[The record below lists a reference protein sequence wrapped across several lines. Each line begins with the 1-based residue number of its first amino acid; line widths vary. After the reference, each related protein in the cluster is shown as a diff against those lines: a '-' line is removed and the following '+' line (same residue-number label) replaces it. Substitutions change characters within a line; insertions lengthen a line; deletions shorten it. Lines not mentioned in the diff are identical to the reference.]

1 MSSIPFADLSA
12 LTDDATARQLAVDPS
27 TPPAELERLLGRGA
41 EIDRALVRHPNVP
54 LHVYRALAPNYPLSA
69 CANPAIGRLIEE
81 EPGLIRAIPRLCEQ
95 PLCPPS
101 QLGWVARHGSRGQQ
115 LAVLRNPAVPDDVR
129 ASLTPAHFHNDAL
142 RRLESLALA
151 QPTPVRRRFVEA
163 HARLSRPYCLP
174 RYLPLDRANPAH
186 RFADQVGVGFPFT
199 SAAWPWPQVDGKPLQ
214 PVAQINLERAGKLLG
229 EPLGAGLLQCWK
241 VVLPRYLS
249 QYEPFIRHIPEAA
262 LTDAPSDACLL
273 DVASDLDRDK
283 SQGGNGLDH
292 DAWWVDPRVDWI
304 PMGHMFPNPLLA
316 MVGEW
321 QPEHL
326 GFADWYDAEAFATEI
341 KQVGIPSDLAAY
353 FGQAEGV
360 RLGGFPDA
368 VDLHASGWLDWDQF
382 IEAMPLSF
390 DTILVLAGRC
400 IIAKCHLSSPNA

>member
-54 LHVYRALAPNYPLSA
+54 LHVYRALAPTYPLSA

-151 QPTPVRRRFVEA
+151 QPTPVRRRLNFCPEPQGQSE
-163 HARLSRPYCLP
+163 LRPT
-174 RYLPLDRANPAH
+174 PAYGSG
-186 RFADQVGVGFPFT
+186 APELC
-199 SAAWPWPQVDGKPLQ
+199 SACTWASPSSS
-214 PVAQINLERAGKLLG
+214 
-229 EPLGAGLLQCWK
+229 GAL
-241 VVLPRYLS
+241 
-249 QYEPFIRHIPEAA
+249 
-262 LTDAPSDACLL
+262 
-273 DVASDLDRDK
+273 
-283 SQGGNGLDH
+283 
-292 DAWWVDPRVDWI
+292 
-304 PMGHMFPNPLLA
+304 
-316 MVGEW
+316 
-321 QPEHL
+321 
-326 GFADWYDAEAFATEI
+326 
-341 KQVGIPSDLAAY
+341 
-353 FGQAEGV
+353 
-360 RLGGFPDA
+360 
-368 VDLHASGWLDWDQF
+368 
-382 IEAMPLSF
+382 
-390 DTILVLAGRC
+390 
-400 IIAKCHLSSPNA
+400 

>member
-41 EIDRALVRHPNVP
+41 EIDCALVRNPNVP
-54 LHVYRALAPNYPLSA
+54 PA

-199 SAAWPWPQVDGKPLQ
+199 SAACPWRPSSTTWTRRPRSLRPGPACSTCSAVHST
-214 PVAQINLERAGKLLG
+214 AG
-229 EPLGAGLLQCWK
+229 
-241 VVLPRYLS
+241 
-249 QYEPFIRHIPEAA
+249 H
-262 LTDAPSDACLL
+262 
-273 DVASDLDRDK
+273 
-283 SQGGNGLDH
+283 
-292 DAWWVDPRVDWI
+292 
-304 PMGHMFPNPLLA
+304 LA
-316 MVGEW
+316 
-321 QPEHL
+321 
-326 GFADWYDAEAFATEI
+326 T
-341 KQVGIPSDLAAY
+341 
-353 FGQAEGV
+353 
-360 RLGGFPDA
+360 
-368 VDLHASGWLDWDQF
+368 
-382 IEAMPLSF
+382 
-390 DTILVLAGRC
+390 
-400 IIAKCHLSSPNA
+400 

>member
-1 MSSIPFADLSA
+1 MSSIPLTDFSA
-12 LTDDATARQLAVDPS
+12 LTDDATARQLAIDPS

-54 LHVYRALAPNYPLSA
+54 LHVYRALAATYPRSA

-81 EPGLIRAIPRLCEQ
+81 EPGLIQAIPRLLKQ
-95 PLCPPS
+95 PFCPPS
-101 QLGWVARHGSRGQQ
+101 QLRWGAGHGSRGQQ

-129 ASLTPAHFHNDAL
+129 VLLTPAHFHNDAL

-163 HARLSRPYCLP
+163 YARLSRPYCLP

-229 EPLGAGLLQCWK
+229 EPLGTGLLQCWK

-262 LTDAPSDACLL
+262 LTDAPSNACQL
-273 DVASDLDRDK
+273 DVASDQEWDE
-283 SQGGNGLDH
+283 SQGGDGPDQ
-292 DAWWVDPRVDWI
+292 DAWWVDQRVDWI
-304 PMGHMFPNPLLA
+304 PMGHMFPDPLLA

-321 QPEHL
+321 RPEHL
-326 GFADWYDAEAFATEI
+326 GLVDWYDAEKFAAVV
-341 KQVGIPSDLAAY
+341 KRAGIPSDLEAY
-353 FGQAEGV
+353 FGHAEGA

-368 VDLHASGWLDWDQF
+368 VDFHASGWLDWDQF
-382 IEAMPLSF
+382 IEEMPLSF
-390 DTILVLAGRC
+390 DTILVLAGKG
-400 IIAKCHLSSPNA
+400 IIGKGHLSSPNA

>member
-1 MSSIPFADLSA
+1 MSSIRLTDSST

-54 LHVYRALAPNYPLSA
+54 LRVYRTLAPAYPRSA

-81 EPGLIRAIPRLCEQ
+81 EPGLIQAMPRLLEQ

-101 QLGWVARHGSRGQQ
+101 ILRWVARQGSRGQQ
-115 LAVLRNPAVPDDVR
+115 LAALRNPAVPDDVM
-129 ASLTPAHFHNDAL
+129 ALLTPAYFHTDAL

-163 HARLSRPYCLP
+163 YAQLSRPYCLP

-199 SAAWPWPQVDGKPLQ
+199 SAACPWPQVDGKPLQ

-229 EPLGAGLLQCWK
+229 EELGSGLLQCWK

-249 QYEPFIRHIPEAA
+249 QYERFIRHIPEAA
-262 LTDAPSDACLL
+262 LAEAPSDAYLL
-273 DVASDLDRDK
+273 DVASDQDRDK

-304 PMGHMFPNPLLA
+304 PMGHMFPDPLLA

-326 GFADWYDAEAFATEI
+326 GFADWYDAEEFAAEI
-341 KQVGIPSDLAAY
+341 KRAGIPSDLGAY
-353 FGQAEGV
+353 FGQAEGI

-368 VDLHASGWLDWDQF
+368 VDFHASEWSNWRT
-382 IEAMPLSF
+382 IWENMPMRISC
-390 DTILVLAGRC
+390 ILGYRNSV
-400 IIAKCHLSSPNA
+400 IF